1 MKKYY
6 LKAITKA
13 IIMLGI
19 PFLSHAQVQPEQLY
33 CENRENPIG
42 IDNVNPKFT
51 WILSSPKR
59 NEKQAAY
66 QIQVSESDDFT
77 SKVIWDSEKVESGQ
91 SVRVAYAGPEVS
103 SLKTYYWRVKVWND
117 KGKSSP
123 WSLAAYW
130 QMGILHPSD
139 WKAKWITMGYEEDTL
154 RESPAFRKAFSIQKK
169 VKKATASITS
179 HGLYEA
185 FINGNKIGNA
195 YLTPGWTSYNK
206 RLQYQ
211 VYDITDMLKE
221 GQNTIG
227 ALLGNGWYRG
237 VLAWGDNK
245 NIYGSDLALLLQIN
259 ITYADGTSETVGTG
273 DDWKT
278 HKSSILSSEIY
289 DGEITDARKSLGDW
303 KNVNY
308 NDNKWSPAIVKNFD
322 YDNLLATYNEPV
334 TRHETFT
341 PVEMITTPQGDKVID
356 FGQNLV
362 GWVQVNV
369 RGNAGDSLIIDH
381 AEVLDQNGNFYTEN
395 LRAAAQRNIYI
406 LNGKGSENFE
416 PHFTWQG
423 FRYIRI
429 RGNVKNISADN
440 FKAVT
445 LYSDMRKTGSFTT
458 SNELLNQLQ
467 HNIEWGQKG
476 NFLDVPT
483 DCPQRDERLGWTGDA
498 QVFFRTAAFNMH
510 VDNFFVKWMKDVAAD
525 QSDDG
530 SVPHVV
536 PDVLGPNDGASAGW
550 ADVSTI
556 IPWNAYML
564 YGNKEILKNQYDSM
578 KSWVDYMKNHSNDY
592 LWNTGFHFG
601 DWLFYRPD
609 DDNDGRAAI
618 TDKYLIAQCFFANST
633 QLLIRAA
640 KVLGKE
646 DDVTV
651 YTGLLKHIK
660 AAFLRE
666 YVTPNGRL
674 ISGSQTAYVLALKF
688 EMLPEDLR
696 AQAARRLVEN
706 IKSYDYHL
714 TTGFLGTP
722 YLCSVL
728 SGFGYHDLAYTLLMQ
743 QTYPSWLYPV
753 TVGATTIWERWDGRK
768 PDGTFQTP
776 SMNSFN
782 HYAYGAIGDWMYR
795 ELAGINNAEN
805 PDEAGYKKIVLTP
818 HFTNTYVSDKVKEQ
832 NNSEELTEVNG
843 SLKTYYGEIVSH
855 WKVKGKEIT
864 YNVRIPVNTVA
875 EVHLPVTD
883 INKLK
888 ESGMSVPD
896 IGEIGAEPGK
906 TGTVLRLG
914 SGSYTFVFE
923 K

>member
-6 LKAITKA
+6 LKVITIA
-13 IIMLGI
+13 IILLSI
-19 PFLSHAQVQPEQLY
+19 HFLSHAQVQPEQLY

-42 IDNVNPKFT
+42 IDNINPKFT
-51 WILSSPKR
+51 WILSSLKR

-66 QIQVSESDDFT
+66 RVQVSESDDFT
-77 SKVIWDSEKVESGQ
+77 SKVIWDSEKVESDQ

-123 WSLAAYW
+123 WSSVAYW

-154 RESPAFRKAFSIQKK
+154 RESPAFRKEFSIRKK

-227 ALLGNGWYRG
+227 ALLGSGWYRG
-237 VLAWGDNK
+237 ALAWGDNK

-289 DGEITDARKSLGDW
+289 DGEITDARKSLEDW

-334 TRHETFT
+334 TGHETFT
-341 PVEMITTPQGDKVID
+341 PVEMITTPKGDKVID

-362 GWVQVNV
+362 GRVQVNV

-550 ADVSTI
+550 ADVSVI

-578 KSWVDYMKNHSNDY
+578 KSWVDFMKNHSNDY

-674 ISGSQTAYVLALKF
+674 VSGSQTAYVLALKF

-706 IKSYDYHL
+706 IKGYDYHL

-888 ESGMSVPD
+888 ESGMPVPD

-906 TGTVLRLG
+906 TGTVLHLG
-914 SGSYTFVFE
+914 SGSYTFIFE